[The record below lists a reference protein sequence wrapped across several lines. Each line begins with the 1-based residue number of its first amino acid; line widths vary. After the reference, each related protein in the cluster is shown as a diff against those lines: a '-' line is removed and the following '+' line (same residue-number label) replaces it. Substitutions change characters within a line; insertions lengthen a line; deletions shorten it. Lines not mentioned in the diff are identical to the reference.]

1 MIHFD
6 MCKYYI
12 KIHKNFTEK
21 TKKKFCIE
29 LIIYISIKITT
40 NFKKLY
46 FFKNQWLMIN
56 NEIIKTNKLFWFGKS
71 NQILLVFNLTDFY
84 NHPD

>member
-46 FFKNQWLMIN
+46 FFKNQ
-56 NEIIKTNKLFWFGKS
+56 
-71 NQILLVFNLTDFY
+71 
-84 NHPD
+84 